1 MIEYFTQ
8 HYWLFWTIIVFV
20 CLILELTSGDFFVT
34 CFAIGAFVACGVSLF
49 DVPFW
54 AQVSIW
60 AVASVVSIW
69 LIRPRL
75 VAYIHAGA
83 DERLSNADALI
94 GRVGRVS
101 ETIVANASGR
111 VKIDGDDWKAVA
123 PTVSE
128 DIAVG
133 SRVKVVSLDSIIL
146 TVEPVD

>member
-1 MIEYFTQ
+1 MIEYFVQ
-8 HYWLFWTIIVFV
+8 HLWLFWTIIVFV
-20 CLILELTSGDFFVT
+20 CLILELTSGDFFIT
-34 CFAIGAFVACGVSLF
+34 CFAIGASVACGVSLL
-49 DVPFW
+49 DLPFW
-54 AQVSIW
+54 VQVLVW
-60 AVASVVSIW
+60 AVASVMSIW
-69 LIRPRL
+69 LIRPHL
-75 VAYIHAGA
+75 VARIHAGA

-101 ETIVANASGR
+101 ETIVASASGR

-123 PTVSE
+123 PGISE